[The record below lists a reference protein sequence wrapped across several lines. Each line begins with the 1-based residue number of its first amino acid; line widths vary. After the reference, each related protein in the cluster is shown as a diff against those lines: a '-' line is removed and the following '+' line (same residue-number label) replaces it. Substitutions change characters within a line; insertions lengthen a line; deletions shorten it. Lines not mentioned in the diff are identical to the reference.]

1 MTYAVL
7 SLAVLIAVFAVTV
20 PTLRKLAS
28 RPLLW
33 TALALIILTLVFDN
47 IIVGVGLVAYD
58 DDLIL
63 GIRLPIAPLEDLS
76 YTLAAVMLVPAVWTW
91 LGRDR
96 KVPTPEAGA

>member
-1 MTYAVL
+1 ML
-7 SLAVLIAVFAVTV
+7 SLAVLIAVFAITV
-20 PTLRKLAS
+20 PTLRRLAM

-33 TALALIILTLVFDN
+33 TALALVALTLVFDN

-63 GIRLPIAPLEDLS
+63 GIRLPIAPLEDLA

-91 LGRDR
+91 LGRSGVTSPQD
-96 KVPTPEAGA
+96 PDS